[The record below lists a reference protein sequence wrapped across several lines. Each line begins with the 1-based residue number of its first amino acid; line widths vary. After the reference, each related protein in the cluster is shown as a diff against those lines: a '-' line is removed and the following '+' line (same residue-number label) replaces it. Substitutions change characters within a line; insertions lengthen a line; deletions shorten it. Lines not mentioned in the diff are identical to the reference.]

1 MVVLGFQAALLE
13 LLSVE
18 LAVEQQVMELALTVV
33 VVATQALAVTLALQ
47 TQAVA
52 VQEIQQADQAELVVL
67 VL

>member
-1 MVVLGFQAALLE
+1 MVVLGFQAALLG
-13 LLSVE
+13 LLLVE
-18 LAVEQQVMELALTVV
+18 LVVEQQVLELALTVV
-33 VVATQALAVTLALQ
+33 VVATQALVVTLALQ